1 MGNNFSRQS
10 PEFKKQRF
18 RWLDQVLVDPEL
30 PASAFK
36 VAYRIGDDFNDVQQ
50 DGRAWEGCKEIARA
64 IGMSE
69 KTVITMVRRL
79 NARGHL
85 RVEWGKQGRGHPNNY
100 WMILKPAS
108 AQVSDEIKPAST
120 PNKTCAHA
128 GEPRE
133 SNHEGTPIGVPHGER
148 AATAAPPAGVAVLG
162 PPPRRQGRKDG
173 DAAPPP
179 AAEEF
184 NTLRKMWDRGH
195 AVDATSRQQQADAAA
210 WAAAVAGAA
219 APEAILAAAKE
230 WIGAAD
236 APRFLPKLSDWL
248 TTNSWDKPPPKKGS
262 RRHKAN
268 GSRRSSSNGFN
279 AKDAVLDMAFR
290 KMGRMQ

>member
-108 AQVSDEIKPAST
+108 TQVSDQIKPAST

-133 SNHEGTPIGVPHGER
+133 SNHEGTPIGVPSWRESGYCRPACGGGPFGAPSSAARKER
-148 AATAAPPAGVAVLG
+148 RRRRASSCSGRIQHPAKNVGSRPRCRCHVPAAAGRCCGLGCCSSRRCGTGGDPCRCEGVDWSSRCSTLPAKTLGLADDQQLGQAATKEGI
-162 PPPRRQGRKDG
+162 K
-173 DAAPPP
+173 
-179 AAEEF
+179 
-184 NTLRKMWDRGH
+184 
-195 AVDATSRQQQADAAA
+195 
-210 WAAAVAGAA
+210 
-219 APEAILAAAKE
+219 EA
-230 WIGAAD
+230 
-236 APRFLPKLSDWL
+236 
-248 TTNSWDKPPPKKGS
+248 
-262 RRHKAN
+262 
-268 GSRRSSSNGFN
+268 
-279 AKDAVLDMAFR
+279 
-290 KMGRMQ
+290 

>member
-1 MGNNFSRQS
+1 
-10 PEFKKQRF
+10 
-18 RWLDQVLVDPEL
+18 
-30 PASAFK
+30 
-36 VAYRIGDDFNDVQQ
+36 
-50 DGRAWEGCKEIARA
+50 
-64 IGMSE
+64 
-69 KTVITMVRRL
+69 
-79 NARGHL
+79 
-85 RVEWGKQGRGHPNNY
+85 
-100 WMILKPAS
+100 
-108 AQVSDEIKPAST
+108 
-120 PNKTCAHA
+120 
-128 GEPRE
+128 
-133 SNHEGTPIGVPHGER
+133 
-148 AATAAPPAGVAVLG
+148 
-162 PPPRRQGRKDG
+162 
-173 DAAPPP
+173 
-179 AAEEF
+179 
-184 NTLRKMWDRGH
+184 MWDRGH